1 MLVISLSWVVAIDLT
16 PASMRPYV
24 GSSGTNSE
32 LELALGHN
40 GVQRLLGRFFNV
52 PQLASGG
59 GSPAGPP
66 RGGGGAS
73 GNGAQGFFPLL
84 NWQLGGQASWLL
96 APGFVGVL
104 APRWG
109 PRPRGFFCPLPP
121 P

>member
-59 GSPAGPP
+59 CSPAAPP

-73 GNGAQGFFPLL
+73 GEG
-84 NWQLGGQASWLL
+84 
-96 APGFVGVL
+96 APGFFHPLNAHGSGPTSTPLSPGVT
-104 APRWG
+104 
-109 PRPRGFFCPLPP
+109 
-121 P
+121 

>member
-59 GSPAGPP
+59 GSTAATPP
-66 RGGGGAS
+66 GGGGAS
-73 GNGAQGFFPLL
+73 GNGARGFFPPL
-84 NWQLGGQASWLL
+84 NTPLGGRARWLL
-96 APGFVGVL
+96 PPGFVGVV
-104 APRWG
+104 APGWG
-109 PRPRGFFCPLPP
+109 RPPPGLFLPP
-121 P
+121 PP